1 MRILLA
7 AEGLSDEVV
16 ARRLI
21 ERYVDQVE
29 IDPKKLSKRGLPAIQ
44 RLASD
49 FVRAGYFGYYDLLVV
64 HFDMDDTLADGSTHP
79 SESDRWRAIKS
90 TVDSTLDHLRRSP
103 RPGGRVKVVLMT
115 PKQATEAWLSWARDN
130 ESGRK
135 REGMDRRALKR
146 ELFGNPPRSVV
157 TEVQTLA
164 ISLIDQMQE
173 NDDWPVTLKWF
184 VDDLIGASSCAI
196 GDSSIVQR

>member
-1 MRILLA
+1 M
-7 AEGLSDEVV
+7 V

-21 ERYVDQVE
+21 ERYVDQAE
-29 IDPKKLSKRGLPAIQ
+29 IDLKKLSTRGLPAIR

-64 HFDMDDTLADGSTHP
+64 HFDMDDTLADGSTQP

-90 TVDSTLDHLRRSP
+90 TIDSTLDHLRHS

-135 REGMDRRALKR
+135 REGMDRWALKR
-146 ELFGNPPRSVV
+146 ELFGDPPRRVV
-157 TEVQTLA
+157 DNTQTFA
-164 ISLIDQMQE
+164 GSLIDQMQE
-173 NDDWPVTLKWF
+173 NDDWPVTLRWF
-184 VDDLIGASSCAI
+184 VDDLTDAASSGI
-196 GDSSIVQR
+196 GDH